1 LKIILYLS
9 GRGLACLPQAEV
21 RGILGKWEWKIK
33 RSNIEKCRRFRPP
46 HLNPLPNGERKK
58 GRKTMKIK
66 WYGHAA
72 FLITSNQGVT
82 IITDP
87 YESGAYGGALSYGQ
101 IKDHADIVLT
111 SHDHADHNDTK
122 SLPGSPRVIKE
133 KGSQKVKDI
142 PFKGIATYHDPSK
155 GSERGENTIFTFTVD
170 GIQVCHLGDL
180 GHLLSQ
186 KELSEIG
193 PIDILLIPVGGYFT
207 IDPKEAGQVADQIKP
222 KVLIPM
228 HFKTEK
234 CGFPIAPV
242 EDFLKGKTNVK
253 RPKVSEISFEK
264 EKLPQQMEIVVLEH
278 AL

>member
-1 LKIILYLS
+1 
-9 GRGLACLPQAEV
+9 
-21 RGILGKWEWKIK
+21 
-33 RSNIEKCRRFRPP
+33 
-46 HLNPLPNGERKK
+46 
-58 GRKTMKIK
+58 MKIK

-72 FLITSNQGVT
+72 FLITSNQGVK

-87 YESGAYGGALSYGQ
+87 YESGAYGGALSYGP
-101 IKDHADIVLT
+101 IKDQADIVLT

-122 SLPGSPRVIKE
+122 SLPGSPKVIKE
-133 KGSQKVKDI
+133 KGAQTVKEI

-155 GSERGENTIFTFTVD
+155 GSERGGNTIFTFTVD
-170 GIQVCHLGDL
+170 GIQICHLGDL
-180 GHLLSQ
+180 GHLLSS
-186 KELSEIG
+186 KEVTEIG
-193 PIDILLIPVGGYFT
+193 HVDILLTPVGGYFT

-242 EDFLKGKTNVK
+242 EEFLKGKINVK
-253 RPKVSEISFEK
+253 RPGGSEVSFEK
-264 EKLPQQMEIVVLEH
+264 ENLPKEMEIVVLEP